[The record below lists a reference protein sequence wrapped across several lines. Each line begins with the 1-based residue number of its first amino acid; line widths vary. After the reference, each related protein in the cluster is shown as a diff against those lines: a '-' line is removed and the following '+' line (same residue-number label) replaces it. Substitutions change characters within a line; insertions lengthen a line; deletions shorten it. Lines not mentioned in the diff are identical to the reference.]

1 MEINYYT
8 LKEISV
14 LLKTPIHTLR
24 KCIKEKKLRGAK
36 LGCKYLISSYN
47 LNQFINKYLN
57 QESDYNEF

>member
-14 LLKTPIHTLR
+14 MLKTPIHTLR
-24 KCIKEKKLRGAK
+24 KCIKEKKLIGSK
-36 LGCKYLISSYN
+36 LGCKYLISYYN

-57 QESDYNEF
+57 QESDNNEF